1 MSVSNQ
7 NNPESKPTLS
17 SGGSSAGVRA
27 GSEAA
32 PRGGRSG
39 RHAKQQIDPT
49 LTVILHRQSGGWH
62 AIAVRRESGTDRLL
76 DARRFG
82 GADTSSL
89 RRWVDERAP
98 GQIIG
103 VLPASRVICRSCQ
116 LPNQPIERLVGAL
129 QLQAEAHLLGAVPPH
144 RLVMAA
150 LAASPGDTGRTGLIV
165 GWPESASIPDNTLG
179 LEMTWTADVVAL
191 ASFVGGAPLL
201 SPAMSIDRSEGSIA
215 LAVPHAHGVAF
226 RATTEDFAGND
237 EWRQEITR
245 VVAET
250 ALGSG
255 HSGAA
260 VKELLERLSARLA
273 EADGSAGG
281 SAGGSGD
288 GSRLASTSLLVLP
301 PDAIDR
307 ARARVSGVNADPTWW
322 NDYGIALGA
331 FLAAQGELRP
341 LTTLRATP
349 LRERPSAISRAAT
362 ALAQPRTAVM
372 VGLVALVLA
381 AFGPLAF
388 AEMRLA
394 LLRTKVPDLEA
405 LEEENREESRRR
417 AMYAEMRRQT
427 WPMTKLLADIANCTP
442 EGIELDSIG
451 LVRGDGIS
459 IQGIARKYKDSSA
472 TDRVILLKTQ
482 MERTG
487 IFDRITHRVDPSA
500 GAGVNRF
507 RLNAD
512 VKDAFRTFPYP
523 KEQDYAVT
531 SLAVR
536 RYGPQADPNYKES
549 EDGESGAVPAAGP
562 GASGARA
569 AATPQ
574 EPSSDGLEARPEEA
588 PGDVASAESTDGPDG
603 SNPTSGPG
611 RGGRT
616 SGRGAATDPAGAAK
630 GESETKDAATAE
642 GEEKAADRRADGR
655 NVARRGGETREG
667 GPPAEGG
674 AAAPRG
680 PRPASAAATVPDPLS
695 EAQINV
701 MSRSEAQSALA
712 KVAQA
717 KLLPDLDE
725 ETAARLLTEFGQL
738 LKRTKEAK

>member
-1 MSVSNQ
+1 MSVPNQ
-7 NNPESKPTLS
+7 TNPVSDHA
-17 SGGSSAGVRA
+17 GSRPRA
-27 GSEAA
+27 GDS
-32 PRGGRSG
+32 PRPARSG
-39 RHAKQQIDPT
+39 RHAKQQVDPT

-62 AIAVRRESGTDRLL
+62 AVAVRREGGTDRLL
-76 DARRFG
+76 DARRFD

-89 RRWVDERAP
+89 RRWVEERAP
-98 GQIIG
+98 GQTIG
-103 VLPASRVICRSCQ
+103 VLPSSRVICRSCL

-165 GWPESASIPDNTLG
+165 GWPESAAHPDATLG

-191 ASFVGGAPLL
+191 ASLVGGSALL
-201 SPAMSIDRSEGSIA
+201 SPAMAVDRNEGSVA
-215 LAVPHAHGVAF
+215 LAVPHAQGVTF

-237 EWRQEITR
+237 DWRQELTR

-260 VKELLERLSARLA
+260 VKDLLDRLAARLS
-273 EADGSAGG
+273 EVDGSATGP
-281 SAGGSGD
+281 
-288 GSRLASTSLLVLP
+288 RLTSTSLLVLP
-301 PDAIDR
+301 PDAIER
-307 ARARVSGVNADPTWW
+307 ARSRVSGVSADPTWW

-331 FLAAQGELRP
+331 FLASQGELRP
-341 LTTLRATP
+341 LTALRADP
-349 LRERPSAISRAAT
+349 ICERPSAISRAAT
-362 ALAQPRTAVM
+362 ALSKPRTAVL
-372 VGLVALVLA
+372 VGLIAVVLA

-388 AEMRLA
+388 AELRLA
-394 LLRTKVPDLEA
+394 LLRGKVPDLEA
-405 LEEENREESRRR
+405 LQEENREESRRR

-442 EGIELDSIG
+442 EGIELDSIA

-459 IQGIARKYKDSSA
+459 IQGIARKHEDSSA

-500 GAGVNRF
+500 GAGANRF

-536 RYGPQADPNYKES
+536 RYGPRADPNYKEP
-549 EDGESGAVPAAGP
+549 EEGESDGA
-562 GASGARA
+562 ARA
-569 AATPQ
+569 TTP
-574 EPSSDGLEARPEEA
+574 PSDDGSGRPDEA
-588 PGDVASAESTDGPDG
+588 PDAMASAETDAASG
-603 SNPTSGPG
+603 SDPTANPTAGPG
-611 RGGRT
+611 RGGR
-616 SGRGAATDPAGAAK
+616 SSSRGGGADDADVAK
-630 GESETKDAATAE
+630 GDGSSAAASETAE
-642 GEEKAADRRADGR
+642 GEEKAPDRRADGR

-667 GPPAEGG
+667 GAPTEGG

-680 PRPASAAATVPDPLS
+680 PRPASAAATIPEPLN
-695 EAQINV
+695 EVEINA
-701 MSRSEAQSALA
+701 MSRSEAQAALA
-712 KVAQA
+712 NVARA

-725 ETAARLLTEFGQL
+725 PTAARLKSEFDLL